1 MTAFTEKLDKAAGAA
16 LCEGLT
22 VAGKSLI
29 GAGAVS
35 LVFGGAGVVPV
46 ALGTAALMAYYGGCT
61 WDSDQGEATPL
72 PGPDIC
78 WEGGSPFQIVG
89 LKDEVDFGA
98 STPIV
103 SRITAQDVEPA
114 GLPGTNDQLSLVT
127 YFWVNENG
135 VNGRTSFFFGV
146 DDSGNDY
153 TVDQVWTGD
162 STCIVPSPQQP
173 PLDIPP
179 TTYTDPDDGCTLI
192 VNWKGLAT
200 DEAGHLNPVFKI
212 EAGPDTLRA
221 EGGGVIG
228 GCNFEPVIYTGNP
241 GGPGEPPFVGPW
253 DPTWDGDDENP
264 WADFLRDIAAGAL
277 GAGLANALSGLFD
290 APYSGATYRLV
301 SVCETDSSGEPISQA
316 VEEVIPALPIND
328 AILTR
333 LDALVPLLQGQKD
346 FKQPICPPEKLQ
358 GEFRTIS
365 FRSEQV
371 SPGGKSC
378 LRKRLRYR
386 SISGIGL
393 DALIDHWK
401 DFVWSAGP
409 VTVKHRGSTWG
420 TITVWASSIDEGK
433 RVIRHAAA
441 EAGINADQTGRWE
454 VSGSSSTRLGM
465 PGTMKVDITGG
476 YYWITNR
483 DGSNNR
489 PIVGKT

>member
-22 VAGKSLI
+22 VAGQSLI

-35 LVFGGAGVVPV
+35 LVFGGAGVVPIS
-46 ALGTAALMAYYGGCT
+46 LGAAALMTSAAGCN
-61 WDSDQGEATPL
+61 WDPEA
-72 PGPDIC
+72 PGPDPSGPPISYC
-78 WEGGSPFQIVG
+78 AIAESPTYIVTISNGIETNVTASVDVITKFEFTRRETDPIGTFRDVYDFRGTTPEGAAYRTELILALG
-89 LKDEVDFGA
+89 LDNTAEFVQRFEGDPTCKVPD
-98 STPIV
+98 TP
-103 SRITAQDVEPA
+103 
-114 GLPGTNDQLSLVT
+114 GGTD
-127 YFWVNENG
+127 
-135 VNGRTSFFFGV
+135 
-146 DDSGNDY
+146 
-153 TVDQVWTGD
+153 
-162 STCIVPSPQQP
+162 P
-173 PLDIPP
+173 DIPP
-179 TTYTDPDDGCTLI
+179 TTYTDPEDGCTLI
-192 VNWKGLAT
+192 VNWKGLST
-200 DEAGHLNPVFKI
+200 DEQGHVSPVFKI
-212 EAGPDTLRA
+212 EAGPEVLRA
-221 EGGGVIG
+221 EGGGIIG

-253 DPTWDGDDENP
+253 DPTWDGDEENP
-264 WADFLRDIAAGAL
+264 WAEFLREIAAGVL
-277 GAGLANALSGLFD
+277 GAGLANALSDLFD

-316 VEEVIPALPIND
+316 VEEVIPDLPIND

-346 FKQPICPPEKLQ
+346 FKQPICEPPAPE
-358 GEFRTIS
+358 GDFRTIS

-393 DALIDHWK
+393 DGLIDHWK

-441 EAGINADQTGRWE
+441 EAGIDADQTGRWQI
-454 VSGSSSTRLGM
+454 SGSSSTRLGM
-465 PGTMKVDITGG
+465 SGTMKIDITGG
-476 YYWITNR
+476 YYWITER
-483 DGSNNR
+483 DGSDNR